1 VSIEGDNGKQERRSA
16 GRRARRALQATS
28 PKAGEQA
35 AAHFPADRLKNY
47 SVAAIYWPCSSEI
60 DPRPL
65 GRRLEQAGARL
76 CLPTVHTIDR
86 ALEFRAFRWDG
97 HSRARR
103 SGARAPAAS
112 AAIVRPDL
120 VIVPLLAYDASG
132 GRLGQGGGYYD
143 RTISQLRE
151 GGPVFVLGLAY
162 AGQEVERLP
171 AETHDQPL
179 DAVLTETGLR
189 LFATRDD

>member
-1 VSIEGDNGKQERRSA
+1 
-16 GRRARRALQATS
+16 
-28 PKAGEQA
+28 
-35 AAHFPADRLKNY
+35 
-47 SVAAIYWPCSSEI
+47 
-60 DPRPL
+60 
-65 GRRLEQAGARL
+65 
-76 CLPTVHTIDR
+76 
-86 ALEFRAFRWDG
+86 
-97 HSRARR
+97 
-103 SGARAPAAS
+103 
-112 AAIVRPDL
+112 
-120 VIVPLLAYDASG
+120 VPLLAFDAHG

-143 RTISQLRE
+143 RTIAQLRA